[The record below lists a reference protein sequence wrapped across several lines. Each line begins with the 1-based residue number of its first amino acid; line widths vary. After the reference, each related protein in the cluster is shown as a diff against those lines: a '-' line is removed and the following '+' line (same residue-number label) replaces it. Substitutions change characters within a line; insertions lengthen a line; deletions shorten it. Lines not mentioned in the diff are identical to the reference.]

1 MRLKERF
8 RLFSS
13 RFQIYNLISRS
24 KSTTIK
30 VDFDLNKGL
39 VGKLRVL
46 ESVRLLQVRHK
57 IC

>member
-1 MRLKERF
+1 MKLKERF

-46 ESVRLLQVRHK
+46 ESVRLLQVHHK

>member
-46 ESVRLLQVRHK
+46 ESVRLLQVHHK

>member
-1 MRLKERF
+1 MKLKERF
-8 RLFSS
+8 RLFSR

-46 ESVRLLQVRHK
+46 ESVRLLQVHHK

>member
-46 ESVRLLQVRHK
+46 ESVRLLQVHHN

>member
-30 VDFDLNKGL
+30 VNFDLNKGL

-46 ESVRLLQVRHK
+46 ESVRLLQVHHK